1 MNQTPLVVG
10 LGGTLRADSS
20 VDAGVRTQLEPLD
33 TQLLTFARATVTT
46 T

>member
-1 MNQTPLVVG
+1 MTQTPLVVG

-20 VDAGVRTQLEPLD
+20 SDAGVRTQLEPLA
-33 TQLLTFARATVTT
+33 TQLLTFVRTTATT